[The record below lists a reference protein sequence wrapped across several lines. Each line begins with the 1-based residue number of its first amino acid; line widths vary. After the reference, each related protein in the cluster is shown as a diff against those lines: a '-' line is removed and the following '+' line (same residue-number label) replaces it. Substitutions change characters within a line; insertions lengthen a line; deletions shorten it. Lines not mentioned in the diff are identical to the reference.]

1 MASEENEYI
10 VLTIEIE
17 PEGEQFTAEAIELGV
32 ASCGDTE
39 EEARANIT
47 DAVNLYLGVIRLNGT
62 RDRVFREKGIALLQ
76 GTHEVEPEARTSGQ
90 NQRILVPAG

>member
-10 VLTIEIE
+10 VVTIQIVQ
-17 PEGEQFTAEAIELGV
+17 EGTQFTAEALEMGV

-47 DAVNLYLGVIRLNGT
+47 DAVNLYLGAIRLNGT
-62 RDRVFREKGIALLQ
+62 RDRVFREKGIALRQ
-76 GTHEVEPEARTSGQ
+76 GTPEIEPEARPSGQ